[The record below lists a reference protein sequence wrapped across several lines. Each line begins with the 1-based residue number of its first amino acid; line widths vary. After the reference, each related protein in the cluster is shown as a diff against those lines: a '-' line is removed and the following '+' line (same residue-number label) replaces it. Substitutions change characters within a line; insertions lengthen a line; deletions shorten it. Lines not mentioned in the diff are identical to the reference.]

1 MAGYCYNCPAGKY
14 RPAKQ
19 AVQNERR
26 LYLYL
31 MAVNIVLDILTKMKE
46 LHPDSSFINSLYN
59 QFCNRGG
66 LSKKQ
71 LEGLLDK
78 AQRTP
83 EISTA
88 KIATLEAIILKKPTR
103 ERSKPTIIA
112 APSPKDETLGLLLQE
127 ILAKYP
133 QHKRVLFIQSK
144 YNKNEA
150 ISTAEADEVKR
161 FHKLL
166 LK

>member
-1 MAGYCYNCPAGKY
+1 METPVYKNKTCSIFT
-14 RPAKQ
+14 
-19 AVQNERR
+19 
-26 LYLYL
+26 L

-46 LHPDSSFINSLYN
+46 LHPSSSFISSLHN

-66 LSKKQ
+66 LSRKQ

-83 EISTA
+83 GIPAA
-88 KIATLEAIILKKPTR
+88 KIATLEAIILKKPVR
-103 ERSKPTIIA
+103 ERAKPTITA
-112 APSPKDETLGLLLQE
+112 APPPKDETLGLLMQE
-127 ILAKYP
+127 VLAKYP
-133 QHKRVLFIQSK
+133 QHKRVLFILGK
-144 YNKNEA
+144 YNRNEA
-150 ISTAEADEVKR
+150 ISTAERDDVKR

>member
-1 MAGYCYNCPAGKY
+1 MAT
-14 RPAKQ
+14 
-19 AVQNERR
+19 
-26 LYLYL
+26 
-31 MAVNIVLDILTKMKE
+31 VNIILDILTKMKE
-46 LHPDSSFINSLYN
+46 LHPGSPFISSLHQ

-78 AQRTP
+78 VQRTP
-83 EISTA
+83 EMPVA

-103 ERSKPTIIA
+103 ERSKPSISA
-112 APSPKDETLGLLLQE
+112 APPPKDESLGKLIQE
-127 ILAKYP
+127 ILVKYP

-144 YNKNEA
+144 YSKNEA
-150 ISTAEADEVKR
+150 ISNAEIDDVKR